1 MVGMWLPLN
10 LLKKINTRENR
21 WAIVLFLMIVVI
33 IILTADNT
41 PLWIYQGF

>member
-1 MVGMWLPLN
+1 MWLPVN

-21 WAIVLFLMIVVI
+21 WAVALFLLVVLI